1 MPILRTLLGSAIDYA
16 GLFPPASHAMS
27 AAIREYGE
35 ILEGDD
41 RWALGRF
48 VIPAA
53 KLGDFRDLK
62 GGAWRLSA
70 ILGNELARDVE
81 SIAKFNAHQDG
92 ATVDTVEFRA
102 ITPDALREAIAQVPD
117 GLHRYAEWPLSA
129 DPAPFIEIVR
139 GTRVHAKFRT
149 GGIVEDAFPEANM
162 LLGHLAAAIAAGVP
176 FKCTAGLHHPVR
188 GHYRLT
194 YERTS
199 AQGKM
204 YGFLNVMLAAASL
217 QKGLGLETARS
228 VLLEEDPGAI
238 HMGET
243 GIEWNGVRFD
253 DGDLE
258 RLRDSAFESFGSCS
272 FREPLNELKTL
283 SRLVTRDS

>member
-1 MPILRTLLGSAIDYA
+1 MPILRALLASAIDYA

-35 ILEGDD
+35 VLEGED

-53 KLGDFRDLK
+53 KLSDFRDAK
-62 GGAWRLSA
+62 GGPWRLSA
-70 ILGNELARDVE
+70 IAGNELARDIDA
-81 SIAKFNAHQDG
+81 IAKFNAHGG
-92 ATVDTVEFRA
+92 AVVDTVEFRA
-102 ITPDALREAIAQVPD
+102 LTPDALRESIAHVPD
-117 GLHRYAEWPLSA
+117 SLHRYAEWPLAA
-129 DPAPFIEIVR
+129 DPAPFVAVVL
-139 GTRVHAKFRT
+139 GTGVHAKFRT

-162 LLGHLAAAIAAGVP
+162 LLNHLVAVIGGGVP

-188 GHYRLT
+188 GQYRLT
-194 YERTS
+194 YERAS

-204 YGFLNVMLAAASL
+204 YGFLNVMLAASAL
-217 QKGLGLETARS
+217 QKGLGREIAGA

-238 HMGET
+238 HIGET
-243 GIEWNGVRFD
+243 GIEWQGTAFTID
-253 DGDLE
+253 DLQ
-258 RLRDSAFESFGSCS
+258 RLRSTGFESFGSCS
-272 FREPLNELKTL
+272 FREPVDELKTL